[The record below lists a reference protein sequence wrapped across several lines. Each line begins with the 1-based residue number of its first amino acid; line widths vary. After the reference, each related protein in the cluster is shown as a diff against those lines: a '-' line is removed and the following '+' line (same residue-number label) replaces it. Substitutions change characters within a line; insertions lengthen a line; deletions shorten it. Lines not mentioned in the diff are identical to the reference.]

1 MLELN
6 AESQPKTTA
15 QLTLHNQDT
24 AHLAIL
30 QLVAHLDFHVWP
42 ITKQLMELTLTLVL
56 LNPAVQL

>member
-15 QLTLHNQDT
+15 QLILHNQDT

-30 QLVAHLDFHVWP
+30 QAVAHLDFHVWP
-42 ITKQLMELTLTLVL
+42 ITQQLTALTTTLAL
-56 LNPAVQL
+56 LNHAVQL